1 MKLLQKI
8 RKKENFNVELI
19 LHLDSQLWSN
29 KTMAEQLPCSFC
41 SHVGSTKVENNIK
54 TVTYPKIKKKVK
66 GKRFE
71 EFKFDPERKVDKLK
85 IF

>member
-1 MKLLQKI
+1 
-8 RKKENFNVELI
+8 
-19 LHLDSQLWSN
+19 
-29 KTMAEQLPCSFC
+29 MAEQLPCSFC